1 MTTSAL
7 SFQTG
12 ARAGKREASR
22 SDDPD
27 RDVIELIARGRDV
40 KALRLVMARH
50 GRSLYRYCH
59 EQLRDAALAEDVLQ
73 QVFVSA
79 HRGLAQFKGESTL
92 RSWLFGIARHRVLD
106 AARPLARLRACVDEA
121 EAAELPDPRP
131 WPDEVLDE
139 QRVRDAVR
147 EALDELDEPVRTA
160 VLLRYQQGF
169 TFEAMA
175 EICGEKPS
183 TLQARVARAMPRLQ
197 ARVIDKLARR

>member
-7 SFQTG
+7 SFQTR
-12 ARAGKREASR
+12 ARAGKREAAR
-22 SDDPD
+22 GGDPD

-50 GRSLYRYCH
+50 GRSLYRYCR

-73 QVFVSA
+73 QVLLSA

-92 RSWLFGIARHRVLD
+92 RTWLFGIARHRVLD
-106 AARPLARLRACVDEA
+106 AARPLGRLRACVDET

-131 WPDEVLDE
+131 WPDELLDE
-139 QRVRDAVR
+139 QRVREAVR
-147 EALDELDEPVRTA
+147 EALDELDERTRTA

-175 EICGEKPS
+175 EICGEKAC

-197 ARVIDKLARR
+197 ALVADKLARR

>member
-12 ARAGKREASR
+12 ARAGKREALR

-92 RSWLFGIARHRVLD
+92 RSCLFGLACHRVLD
-106 AARPLARLRACVDEA
+106 AAWPLARLRACVDEA
-121 EAAELPDPRP
+121 EAAELP
-131 WPDEVLDE
+131 
-139 QRVRDAVR
+139 
-147 EALDELDEPVRTA
+147 
-160 VLLRYQQGF
+160 
-169 TFEAMA
+169 
-175 EICGEKPS
+175 
-183 TLQARVARAMPRLQ
+183 
-197 ARVIDKLARR
+197 